1 MSPPA
6 TPTSGPIW
14 EELAVTDCSSRR
26 SAAAFDQLH
35 AARYGLPAPS
45 DARPDA
51 LSIRR
56 LADAIEL
63 QTQCKQAHLKVNGSD
78 SSQLH
83 RLFEDVDTAVAEYV
97 EFLAAGVG
105 QRESTPDRAEQDEV
119 DRAGLDSHTLGT
131 TPGDDQVARLGI
143 ALATFGARRP

>member
-6 TPTSGPIW
+6 TPASGPIW
-14 EELAVTDCSSRR
+14 EELAVNDSSSRR

-35 AARYGLPAPS
+35 AARYGLPAP
-45 DARPDA
+45 PDA

-97 EFLAAGVG
+97 EFLAAGVE
-105 QRESTPDRAEQDEV
+105 QRESTPDRAEQDKV